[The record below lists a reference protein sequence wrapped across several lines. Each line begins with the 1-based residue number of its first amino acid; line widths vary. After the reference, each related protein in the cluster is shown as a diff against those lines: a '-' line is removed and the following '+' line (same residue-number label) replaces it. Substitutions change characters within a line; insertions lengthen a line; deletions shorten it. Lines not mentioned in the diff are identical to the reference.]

1 MPVTKPF
8 NRIHID
14 ILCPVTK
21 TFKGLK
27 YILLVVD
34 SFSKWPEAFPLK
46 TQESKE
52 IATVLFRKIFARYG
66 APRTLITARGQ
77 NFMSKLVTAVCELF
91 QVTRHHTSSYQPQT
105 NAACERMNSTIAQC
119 IRTYIN
125 EDQDN
130 WTELLPGILM
140 ALRMSPSTQSSDLPP
155 HQILFGSEIEL
166 PFDTSLIPKDGTN
179 KDVKTHVEN
188 LIKHLK
194 VVENIATD
202 NIRNAQQR
210 QNMTKQQSTKNS
222 DLENGSHFTTQKE
235 KRTFSKI

>member
-21 TFKGLK
+21 TFKGHK

-179 KDVKTHVEN
+179 KDAKTHVEN

-210 QNMTKQQSTKNS
+210 QKAQYDKTAVNKEFRLGEWVPLHNTKR
-222 DLENGSHFTTQKE
+222 E
-235 KRTFSKI
+235 KDFL